1 MIRKILVPAWVF
13 ICFLTGSVLATQ
25 SLENQERNLF
35 ETGIEYL
42 KQDRYEAAIEAFSE
56 LIGLD
61 NQNPDAY
68 KNRGVA
74 HMKLAQYEQAI
85 RDFEKTLEITP
96 GVKGIYINLGVAWY
110 YKSDFR
116 KAIENYD
123 REIILSPD
131 SHYAYFNRA
140 ISWAELGEY
149 GKSLDDIDQALSLAP
164 DFYLAYCLKGDL
176 FLEIKDIGAARTA
189 YEQAIE
195 KDPEQEYARVRLN
208 AIGASPTTVTLAPP
222 SAADVRQE
230 AATTGP
236 SMAAVKT
243 GEHPESKEQSV
254 TQEQTKAAALPAE
267 KPVVENLGG
276 YEIQVGAFQVQENA
290 QNQLDQLIRM
300 GYDARIL
307 TLTRSSKTTWYLVRI
322 GSYPGPKQSE
332 QARAQFVKDTG
343 IEAYVRPRNRF

>member
-1 MIRKILVPAWVF
+1 MIRKILVPAWIL
-13 ICFLTGSVLATQ
+13 ICFLTGSVLATEA
-25 SLENQERNLF
+25 LESKERNLL
-35 ETGIEYL
+35 ETGIEFM
-42 KQDRYEAAIEAFSE
+42 KQDLYEAAIAAFSE
-56 LIGLD
+56 LIDLD
-61 NQNPDAY
+61 NRNPDAY

-74 HMKLAQYEQAI
+74 HMKLAQYDQAI

-96 GVKGIYINLGVAWY
+96 GVKGIYSNLGVAWY
-110 YKSDFR
+110 YKSDYR

-149 GKSLDDIDQALSLAP
+149 GKSLNDIGQTLSLAP
-164 DFYLAYCLKGDL
+164 DFYPAYCLKGDL
-176 FLEIKDIGAARTA
+176 YLEMKDIGAARIA

-195 KDPEQEYARVRLN
+195 KDPEQEYARVQLDVIN
-208 AIGASPTTVTLAPP
+208 ASPITVMEVP
-222 SAADVRQE
+222 SPEAGVRQE
-230 AATTGP
+230 EAASTP

-243 GEHPESKEQSV
+243 SDQTESR
-254 TQEQTKAAALPAE
+254 EQTKAAALPAE

-290 QNQLDQLIRM
+290 QKQLDQLIRM

-307 TLTRSSKTTWYLVRI
+307 TLTRDGKTTWYLVRF

-343 IEAYVRPRNRF
+343 MEAYVRPRNRF